1 MNVDKI
7 YVLIYMKGYI
17 MPKKVDNVLEI
28 FIKKLSKL
36 LGKRLKK
43 IILYGSYARGDFNK
57 NSDIDLMIL
66 TDFNNEELKKYRIR
80 VREIACDIE
89 DENDVIIS
97 PLLRNI
103 DRYNER
109 IDIIPFYMN
118 VNKEGVILNG

>member
-66 TDFNNEELKKYRIR
+66 TDFNNEELKKYRIK

-109 IDIIPFYMN
+109 IDIM
-118 VNKEGVILNG
+118 KE